1 MQFII
6 LGASPGLPQLN
17 KHLSSLYVHHQGKH
31 LLFDCGEGCS
41 HQLLRY
47 SLDKDL
53 LDAIIISHY
62 HPDHFS
68 GIFMLIQMLYLQQ
81 RQKTLHLYLPERE
94 DDFEALL
101 HLQYTFRQRL
111 SYRLVIHPMEDLPLH
126 HPQIKIQSTNHLH
139 GYSQI
144 IQDLQLSNT
153 MRSWAF
159 QIGESPRSL
168 VYTSDIQQTDCIT
181 SFLDCHTIIIDALH
195 PEASQ
200 ITSLAELPIPRVI
213 LTHGSSEELSEWMT
227 NHAPGSFE
235 FAEEGK
241 HYYINDK
248 D

>member
-6 LGASPGLPQLN
+6 LGSSPGLPQLD
-17 KHLSSLYVHHQGKH
+17 KHLSSLYVCHQGTH

-41 HQLLRY
+41 RQLLRY

-53 LDAIIISHY
+53 LDAIIFSHY
-62 HPDHFS
+62 YLDHFS

-101 HLQYTFRQRL
+101 NLQYTFRKRL
-111 SYRLVIHPMEDLPLH
+111 SYRQVIHPMEDLPIH
-126 HPQIKIQSTNHLH
+126 YHQFMIQSTNHLH

-144 IQDLQLSNT
+144 IQDLPLSNT
-153 MRSWAF
+153 MQSWAF
-159 QIGESPRSL
+159 QLGESPHRL
-168 VYTSDIQQTDCIT
+168 VSTSDIQQTDCIT

-213 LTHGSSEELSEWMT
+213 LTHGISEELSEWMAAQ
-227 NHAPGSFE
+227 APASFE

-241 HYYINDK
+241 HYYIND
-248 D
+248 